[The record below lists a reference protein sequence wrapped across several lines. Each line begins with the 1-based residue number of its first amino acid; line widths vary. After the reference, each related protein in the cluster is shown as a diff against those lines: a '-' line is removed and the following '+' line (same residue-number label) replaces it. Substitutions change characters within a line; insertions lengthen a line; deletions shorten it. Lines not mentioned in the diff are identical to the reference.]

1 MVIMVMPTEQA
12 REAPVSALLS
22 LIWLASPALPI
33 GGFSYSEG
41 LEAAVDHGLVTN
53 EASATAWLT
62 TQLEL
67 VQARGDMAL
76 IAKAIPALETNDFAE
91 ATRLNQWVLMTRETA
106 EMRLQSV
113 QMGRSLL
120 DLLRNLSRLTSAQ
133 ARWVETQTPTLPMM
147 MALAFANS
155 DASVTH
161 ALHAYS
167 FGWAENM
174 TQAAIKTI
182 PLGQSAGQRMLMALA
197 RAIPTAVARAIALPE
212 ENRVAFAPHLAI
224 LSSRHEHQYSRLFR
238 S

>member
-53 EASATAWLT
+53 EASATGWLT

-76 IAKAIPALETNDFAE
+76 IAKAIPALKTNDFPE

-120 DLLRNLSRLTSAQ
+120 DLLRNLNRLTSAQ

-197 RAIPTAVARAIALPE
+197 RAIPTAVDRAIALPE
-212 ENRVAFAPHLAI
+212 EDRVAFAPHLAI

>member
-53 EASATAWLT
+53 EASATGWLT

-76 IAKAIPALETNDFAE
+76 IAKAIPALKTNDFAE
-91 ATRLNQWVLMTRETA
+91 ASRLNQWVLMTRETA

-120 DLLRNLSRLTSAQ
+120 DLLRNLNRLTSAQ

-197 RAIPTAVARAIALPE
+197 RAIPTAVDRAIALPE
-212 ENRVAFAPHLAI
+212 EDRVAFAPHLAI

>member
-53 EASATAWLT
+53 EASATGWLT

-67 VQARGDMAL
+67 FQARGDMAL
-76 IAKAIPALETNDFAE
+76 IAKAIPALKTNDFPE

-120 DLLRNLSRLTSAQ
+120 DLLRNLNRLTSAQ

-212 ENRVAFAPHLAI
+212 EDRVSFAPHLAI

>member
-53 EASATAWLT
+53 EASATGWLT
-62 TQLEL
+62 TQREL

-76 IAKAIPALETNDFAE
+76 IAKAIPALKTNDFPE

-120 DLLRNLSRLTSAQ
+120 DLLRNLNRLTSAQ

-212 ENRVAFAPHLAI
+212 EERVSFAPHLAI

>member
-53 EASATAWLT
+53 EASATGWLT

-67 VQARGDMAL
+67 VQVRGDMAL

-212 ENRVAFAPHLAI
+212 ENRVAFAPYLAI

>member
-53 EASATAWLT
+53 EASATRWLT

-76 IAKAIPALETNDFAE
+76 IAKAIPALKTNDLPE
-91 ATRLNQWVLMTRETA
+91 ASRLNQWVLMTRETA

-120 DLLRNLSRLTSAQ
+120 DLLRNLNRLTSAQ

-212 ENRVAFAPHLAI
+212 EDRVAFAPHLAI

>member
-53 EASATAWLT
+53 EASATGWLT
-62 TQLEL
+62 TPLEL

-76 IAKAIPALETNDFAE
+76 IAKAIPALKTNDFPE

-120 DLLRNLSRLTSAQ
+120 DLLRNLNRLTSAQ

-212 ENRVAFAPHLAI
+212 EERVAFAPHLAI

>member
-1 MVIMVMPTEQA
+1 MVTMATPTEQA
-12 REAPVSALLS
+12 LDAPISVLLS
-22 LIWLASPALPI
+22 LMWLASPALPI

-53 EASATAWLT
+53 EASATGWLT

-76 IAKAIPALETNDFAE
+76 IAKAIPALKTNDFAE
-91 ATRLNQWVLMTRETA
+91 ASRLNQWVLMTRETA

-120 DLLRNLSRLTSAQ
+120 DLLRNLNRLTSAQ

-147 MALAFANS
+147 MALAFAN
-155 DASVTH
+155 DGASVSH

-182 PLGQSAGQRMLMALA
+182 PLGQSAGQRMLMTLA
-197 RAIPTAVARAIALPE
+197 RAIPTAVARAIELPE
-212 ENRVAFAPHLAI
+212 DERVSFAPRLAI

>member
-1 MVIMVMPTEQA
+1 MVTMATPTEQA
-12 REAPVSALLS
+12 LNAPISALLS
-22 LIWLASPALPI
+22 LMWLASPALPI

-53 EASATAWLT
+53 EASATTWLT
-62 TQLEL
+62 SQLEL

-76 IAKAIPALETNDFAE
+76 IAKAIPAWKANDFPE
-91 ATRLNQWVLMTRETA
+91 ASRLNQWVLMTRETA

-120 DLLRNLSRLTSAQ
+120 ELLRNLDRLTSDQ
-133 ARWVETQTPTLPMM
+133 ARWTDTHTATLPMM
-147 MALAFANS
+147 MALAFAN
-155 DASVTH
+155 DGASVSH

-182 PLGQSAGQRMLMALA
+182 PLGQSAGQRMLMTLA
-197 RAIPTAVARAIALPE
+197 RAIPAAVTRAIELPE
-212 ENRVAFAPHLAI
+212 DERVAFAPRLAI

>member
-53 EASATAWLT
+53 EASATRWLT

-76 IAKAIPALETNDFAE
+76 IAKAIPALKTNDFPE

-120 DLLRNLSRLTSAQ
+120 DLLRNLNRLTSAQ

-182 PLGQSAGQRMLMALA
+182 PLGQSAGQRMLMTLA
-197 RAIPTAVARAIALPE
+197 RAIPTAVDRAIALPE
-212 ENRVAFAPHLAI
+212 EDRVAFAPHLAI

>member
-1 MVIMVMPTEQA
+1 MVTMATPTEQA
-12 REAPVSALLS
+12 LDAPISALLS
-22 LIWLASPALPI
+22 LMWLASPALPI

-53 EASATAWLT
+53 EASATTWLIN
-62 TQLEL
+62 QLEL

-76 IAKAIPALETNDFAE
+76 IAKAIPAWKANDFPE
-91 ATRLNQWVLMTRETA
+91 ASRLNQWVLMTRETA

-120 DLLRNLSRLTSAQ
+120 DLLRNLDRLTSDQ
-133 ARWVETQTPTLPMM
+133 ARWTDTHTATLPMM
-147 MALAFANS
+147 MALAFAND
-155 DASVTH
+155 DASVNN

-182 PLGQSAGQRMLMALA
+182 PLGQSAGQRMLMTLA
-197 RAIPTAVARAIALPE
+197 RAIPTAVARAIELPE
-212 ENRVAFAPHLAI
+212 DERVSFAPRLAI